1 MPSKA
6 IELTAFDAYKKLLSH
21 EDEEGK
27 LKRPGPLLTGLAG
40 AAAGTYGFNLCSSV
54 IEARFRLSALALT
67 HVADLS
73 ATF

>member
-21 EDEEGK
+21 EDENGK

-40 AAAGTYGFNLCSSV
+40 AAAGNSPQDMPVPRPSSV
-54 IEARFRLSALALT
+54 SPVSDAKGSFVS
-67 HVADLS
+67 
-73 ATF
+73 